1 MKFSQFSIKR
11 FKSFNLWIYL
21 IVILIVSSNSWFIP
35 DRIQVID
42 QNNKNFFIRGN
53 LPIKN
58 KVFLYFVQ
66 CVPERSNFFK
76 RLWVNCKL
84 LDLCFFD
91 VSLIFIA
98 SLNIIWIKF
107 FKLIFYFSVLSKH
120 LSEFYRTYKFIRLY
134 YLLDETHWFLFTL

>member
-58 KVFLYFVQ
+58 KQFQ
-66 CVPERSNFFK
+66 
-76 RLWVNCKL
+76 
-84 LDLCFFD
+84 
-91 VSLIFIA
+91 I
-98 SLNIIWIKF
+98 
-107 FKLIFYFSVLSKH
+107 
-120 LSEFYRTYKFIRLY
+120 
-134 YLLDETHWFLFTL
+134 